1 MNEPTVFIVDDDQAV
16 ARSLRWLIESIQLKV
31 ETFAS
36 AQAFLDG
43 YVAAKPACLVLD
55 VRMPGMSG
63 IELQE
68 RLTMQRIRVPIIF
81 ITGHGDVQMAVRAVQ
96 AGAFDFIEKPFNDQ
110 DLLDR
115 IQRAISF
122 DSEQRA
128 RDSQRARLSALFA
141 GLTTREREVM
151 DLVVEGMSNKAVA
164 NALGLSAKTVEVH
177 RAKVMEKM
185 NARSV
190 SDLVKMSML
199 NNSSVQAA
207 ALSTANSDR
216 PATRQTAVTGK

>member
-1 MNEPTVFIVDDDQAV
+1 VSEPTVFIVDDDLAV
-16 ARSLRWLIESIQLKV
+16 ARSLRWLIESVQLKV

-43 YVAAKPACLVLD
+43 YDAAKPGCLVLD

-68 RLTMQRIRVPIIF
+68 RLTAQRIRVPIIF

-115 IQRAISF
+115 MQRAISF
-122 DSEQRA
+122 DAERRGRDTQRA
-128 RDSQRARLSALFA
+128 QLCALFA
-141 GLTTREREVM
+141 SLTPREREVM

-164 NALGLSAKTVEVH
+164 NTLGLSAKTVEVH

-190 SDLVKMSML
+190 SDLVRMSML
-199 NNSSVQAA
+199 NNS
-207 ALSTANSDR
+207 
-216 PATRQTAVTGK
+216 

>member
-1 MNEPTVFIVDDDQAV
+1 MVDDDQAV
-16 ARSLRWLIESIQLKV
+16 ARSLRWLIESVRLRV
-31 ETFAS
+31 ETYAS
-36 AQAFLDG
+36 AQAFIDG
-43 YVAAKPACLVLD
+43 YDAARSGCLVLD

-68 RLTMQRIRVPIIF
+68 RLAAQRIRIPIIF

-115 IQRAISF
+115 IQRAIAR
-122 DSEQRA
+122 DAEQRD
-128 RDSQRARLSALFA
+128 RDQQRARLRTLFA
-141 GLTTREREVM
+141 SLTPRESEVL
-151 DLVVEGMSNKAVA
+151 DLVVEGLSNKAVA

-185 NARSV
+185 HARSV
-190 SDLVKMSML
+190 SDLVKMAM
-199 NNSSVQAA
+199 Q
-207 ALSTANSDR
+207 
-216 PATRQTAVTGK
+216 RQGWG

>member
-1 MNEPTVFIVDDDQAV
+1 VSEPTVFIVDDDQAV
-16 ARSLRWLIESIQLKV
+16 ARSLRWLIESVQLKV

-43 YVAAKPACLVLD
+43 YDAAKPGCLVLD

-68 RLTMQRIRVPIIF
+68 RLTAQRIRVPIIF

-115 IQRAISF
+115 MQRAISF
-122 DSEQRA
+122 DSERRERDTQRA
-128 RDSQRARLSALFA
+128 QLRALFA
-141 GLTTREREVM
+141 SLTPREREVM

-164 NALGLSAKTVEVH
+164 NTLGLSAKTVEVH

-190 SDLVKMSML
+190 SDLVRMSML
-199 NNSSVQAA
+199 NKS
-207 ALSTANSDR
+207 
-216 PATRQTAVTGK
+216 

>member
-16 ARSLRWLIESIQLKV
+16 ARSLRWLIESVQLKV

-43 YVAAKPACLVLD
+43 YAAAKPGCLVLD

-68 RLTMQRIRVPIIF
+68 RLTVQRIRVPIIF

-128 RDSQRARLSALFA
+128 RDSQRSRLSALFA
-141 GLTTREREVM
+141 SLTTREREVM

-164 NALGLSAKTVEVH
+164 NTLGLSAKTVEVH

-199 NNSSVQAA
+199 NNS
-207 ALSTANSDR
+207 
-216 PATRQTAVTGK
+216 

>member
-1 MNEPTVFIVDDDQAV
+1 MSEPTVFIVDDDLAV
-16 ARSLRWLIESIQLKV
+16 ARSLRWLIESVRLKV

-43 YVAAKPACLVLD
+43 YDAAKPGCLVLD

-68 RLTMQRIRVPIIF
+68 RLTAQRIRVPIIF

-115 IQRAISF
+115 MQRAISF
-122 DSEQRA
+122 DSERRG
-128 RDSQRARLSALFA
+128 RDSLRAQLSALVA
-141 GLTTREREVM
+141 SLTPREREVM
-151 DLVVEGMSNKAVA
+151 DLVVAGMSNKAVA
-164 NALGLSAKTVEVH
+164 NTLGLSAKTVEVH

-190 SDLVKMSML
+190 SDLVRMSML
-199 NNSSVQAA
+199 NNS
-207 ALSTANSDR
+207 
-216 PATRQTAVTGK
+216 

>member
-16 ARSLRWLIESIQLKV
+16 ARSLRWLIESVQLKV

-43 YVAAKPACLVLD
+43 YAAAKPGCLVLD

-68 RLTMQRIRVPIIF
+68 RLTAQRIRIPIIF

-122 DSEQRA
+122 DSERRE
-128 RDSQRARLSALFA
+128 RDSQRALLSALFA
-141 GLTTREREVM
+141 GLTPREREVM

-164 NALGLSAKTVEVH
+164 NTLGLSAKTVEVH

-199 NNSSVQAA
+199 NNS
-207 ALSTANSDR
+207 
-216 PATRQTAVTGK
+216 